1 MSSSRANDDDDE
13 NDATIN
19 GEKRRKKRP
28 PNYSNLWPIALA
40 PVIPAVGIALKPYK
54 QLRFPATFG
63 IAGVVLVWSHA
74 AALGSSSGTK

>member
-1 MSSSRANDDDDE
+1 MSSSRANDDDE

-19 GEKRRKKRP
+19 GERRRRKRA

-40 PVIPAVGIALKPYK
+40 PVIPAVGIALRPHK
-54 QLRFPATFG
+54 QLRFPVTFG

>member
-1 MSSSRANDDDDE
+1 MSSSRANDDDE

-19 GEKRRKKRP
+19 GERSRKRA

>member
-1 MSSSRANDDDDE
+1 MSSPRANDDENE

-19 GEKRRKKRP
+19 GERRKRS

-54 QLRFPATFG
+54 QLRFPVTFG